1 MHHARPAPDPQSRD
15 PKKPLRELI
24 HRWCD
29 REELKPLSLLLPAWV
44 GNFGLTDDWERLR
57 AAVNDTYTS
66 CRLAIPP
73 DEQELLLQA
82 RTALDRMLDRRR

>member
-1 MHHARPAPDPQSRD
+1 MRHARSAPDPLSRD

-29 REELKPLSLLLPAWV
+29 REELKPLSVLLPAWV

-57 AAVNDTYTS
+57 EAVRDACTT
-66 CRLAIPP
+66 CRNAIPP

-82 RTALDRMLDRRR
+82 RAALDRMLDRRR

>member
-1 MHHARPAPDPQSRD
+1 MNEADPESDRVSSD

-24 HRWCD
+24 HRWCA

-57 AAVNDTYTS
+57 AAVNEAYVA
-66 CRLAIPP
+66 CRNAIPP
-73 DEQELLLQA
+73 DEQDLLLKA